1 MHRIAGLVLVALAGC
16 ATSGDPFADD
26 GELAQAL
33 TPAEVTAVLDL
44 VNYPGVT
51 GDELDADA
59 GLDGRAARAIAAHR
73 AGPDGRFPSLDDN
86 LFDSLA
92 ELDAVP
98 YVGNAALENLLGYAA
113 TQPVPVSERH
123 ENVVFAGWQAEIV
136 VWGANTVPVGV
147 LNGLLDNRAAENV
160 IAARPLANLTAL
172 AAVPLIGTNALGAFR
187 GQARTWWFAREQQAS
202 QAGTY
207 DGVVF
212 DEAVAQA
219 ALAIA
224 NTESR
229 DQMVA
234 GGVYG
239 NGASAIVGNRPYT
252 TLTEVAAVS
261 GVGTSTMESLKR
273 YATSQ
278 LD

>member
-1 MHRIAGLVLVALAGC
+1 MRLAHLLVLASC

-33 TPAEVTAVLDL
+33 TPAEVSQVLEL

-51 GDELDADA
+51 EAELDTDA
-59 GLDGRAARAIAAHR
+59 GLDGRAARAIAVHR
-73 AGPDGRFPSLDDN
+73 AGPDGRFPSLDDD
-86 LFDSLA
+86 LFDTLA
-92 ELDAVP
+92 ELDAIS
-98 YVGNAALENLLGYAA
+98 YVGNAALEDLVTFAA
-113 TQPVPVSERH
+113 THPVPASERH
-123 ENVVFAGWQAEIV
+123 ENIVFAGWQAEIV
-136 VWGANTVPVGV
+136 VWGANTVPIGV
-147 LNGLLDNRAAENV
+147 LSGLLDNRAAENV
-160 IAARPLANLTAL
+160 IAARPIADLTAL
-172 AAVPLIGTNALGAFR
+172 AAIPLIGSNALGAFR
-187 GQARTWWFAREQQAS
+187 GQARTWWFAREQHPTT

-212 DEAVAQA
+212 DEATAVA

-224 NTESR
+224 NTQTR

-239 NGASAIVGNRPYT
+239 NGASAIVGNRPYE
-252 TLTEVAAVS
+252 TLASVAAVS
-261 GVGTSTMESLKR
+261 GVGASTMQSLHA

-278 LD
+278 PD

>member
-1 MHRIAGLVLVALAGC
+1 MSRLLGLLVLASC

-33 TPAEVTAVLDL
+33 TPAEVTQVLDL

-51 GDELDADA
+51 EGELDESI
-59 GLDGRAARAIAAHR
+59 GLDARAARAIAAHR
-73 AGPDGRFPSLDDN
+73 AGPDGRFPSLDDD
-86 LFDSLA
+86 LFGDLA
-92 ELDAVP
+92 ELDALP
-98 YVGNAALENLLGYAA
+98 YVGNAALEDLLVYAA
-113 TQPVPVSERH
+113 SHPVPASERH
-123 ENVVFAGWQAEIV
+123 ENIVFAGWQAEIV
-136 VWGANTVPVGV
+136 VWGANTVAIGT

-160 IAARPLANLTAL
+160 LAARPLANLAAL

-187 GQARTWWFAREQQAS
+187 GQARPWWFAREQYPTT

-212 DEAVAQA
+212 DETVAQA
-219 ALAIA
+219 ALDIA
-224 NTESR
+224 NTHSR

-252 TLTEVAAVS
+252 TLAQVAAVA
-261 GVGTSTMESLKR
+261 GVGASTMQGLHT
-273 YATSQ
+273 YASQ
-278 LD
+278 PD